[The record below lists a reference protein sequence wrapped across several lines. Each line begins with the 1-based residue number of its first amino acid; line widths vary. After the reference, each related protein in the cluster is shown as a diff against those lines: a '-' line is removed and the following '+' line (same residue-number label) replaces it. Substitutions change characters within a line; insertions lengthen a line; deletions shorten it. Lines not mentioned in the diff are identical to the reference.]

1 VRKISPNYFSKLLS
15 QVKMSD
21 SQKERLNEVF
31 RIFDT
36 NDDGLISTRE
46 MALAIRAF
54 GHNPT
59 QTQMSAYTKEVN
71 KDQRGGISFKDFS
84 ELMANKMNTLDSPE
98 DIVDAFRVFDMEE
111 KGLLSVNELRH
122 VLMNL
127 GEKLS
132 EQEMSEM
139 IKAAKVDSNG
149 NIDYRE
155 FVKRM
160 SE

>member
-1 VRKISPNYFSKLLS
+1 
-15 QVKMSD
+15 M
-21 SQKERLNEVF
+21 ERLSEVF
-31 RIFDT
+31 RIFDL
-36 NDDGLISTRE
+36 NDDGTITAKE
-46 MALAIRAF
+46 MVLAIRAF
-54 GHNPT
+54 GLNPT
-59 QTQMSAYTKEVN
+59 QAQIAAFVNEVN

-84 ELMANKMNTLDSPE
+84 ELMADKMNKIDAPE
-98 DIVDAFRVFDMEE
+98 DIVDAFRVFDIEQ
-111 KGLLSVNELRH
+111 KGLLTVNELRH

-139 IKAAKVDSNG
+139 IKFAKADVNG

-160 SE
+160 SEQ